1 MKGRTIHLIVAFC
14 LLSIAPLAAQER
26 ELTVEELYLKN
37 VELQLLREQAFT
49 GDHDTKLSVL
59 DDIEKRVKD
68 GDANQ
73 DYLFILEF
81 LSMEGILRRERE
93 SGHLTNYFP
102 EVRRRAANLLGRL
115 GGEQARRS
123 LLTILVTD
131 DEPMVIAEAAYGLG
145 VIGKDEGYRSVQA
158 LDFVLAKQDYYSPD
172 PNLAY
177 AICLALEKIAQ
188 ANGGIRDPAAYR
200 ALVRIS
206 QGPYIPTVRRKA
218 MQTLEQ
224 LRQYQ

>member
-1 MKGRTIHLIVAFC
+1 VAFC

>member
-14 LLSIAPLAAQER
+14 LLAGAPLAAQER
-26 ELTVEELYLKN
+26 ELTVEELYLQN

-49 GDHDTKLSVL
+49 GDREAKLSVL

-68 GDANQ
+68 GDASQ

-81 LSMEGILRRERE
+81 LSMEGILRRERQ

-158 LDFVLAKQDYYSPD
+158 LNFVLTKQDYYNPD

-188 ANGGIRDPAAYR
+188 ANDGIRDPAAYR

-206 QGPYIPTVRRKA
+206 QGPYVPTVRRKA